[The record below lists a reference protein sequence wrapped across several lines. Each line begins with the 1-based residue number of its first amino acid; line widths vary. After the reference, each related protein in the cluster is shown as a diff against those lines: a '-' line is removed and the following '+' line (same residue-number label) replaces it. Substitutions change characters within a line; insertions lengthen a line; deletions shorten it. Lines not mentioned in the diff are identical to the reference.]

1 MSAPNPTHIKPPR
14 TAPWRRGLLLG
25 LVAVGVVGL
34 VARAAWLQLVN
45 NEFLQKQGDA
55 RHVRPEVLQAHR
67 GVISDRAGE
76 PLAIS
81 TPVDTV
87 GAVPEKLLALPAE
100 RLAELAEMLD
110 MDAAS
115 LRAYL
120 ERNAERKFLFLRR
133 HMVPQEADRILAAD
147 FPGVSRERE
156 YRRYY
161 PTGEVAAHLVGLTNV
176 EDEGQEGLERAYDEW
191 LQGRPGKK
199 LMIKDLLGRAVRDVK
214 LVSEAEPGKDLA
226 LSIDREIQYLAYRE
240 LKAAVIEH
248 RAKGGSVVVMDATS
262 GEVLA
267 LVNQPSYNPNDRG
280 GLRTELM
287 RNAAV
292 LDTFEPGS
300 TIKPFTVLAGLRS
313 GAYTPATHINTAP
326 GLFRVGR
333 HTISDVHNYGDID
346 VSTIIQKSSNVGV
359 AKIALA
365 IGAEPVADVLTRAG
379 FGENTGTGFP
389 NESAGTVRP
398 FNDWV
403 RLDVATIAFGY
414 GMTVTPLQLARAYAV
429 LANRGV
435 RTQVSLLKVDGEPNR
450 ELVFEPALVRSV
462 VEMMERVTL
471 TGGTATLA
479 QIDHY
484 RVAGKTGT
492 VKKSV
497 GGGYADDSYVA
508 VFAGFT
514 PVEGRSLVGVV
525 VIDEPRGDQYYG
537 GLVAAPVFK
546 RVMAGALRLLNIPP
560 DQPEQPD
567 TRQARTP
574 GGAPVADRVVAPVV
588 DAGRIT
594 EPPA

>member
-1 MSAPNPTHIKPPR
+1 MSTPNAMRRSPHESLR

-25 LVAVGVVGL
+25 VVALGVVGL
-34 VARAAWLQLVN
+34 VVRAGWLQLVN
-45 NEFLQKQGDA
+45 NEFLQQEGDA
-55 RHVRPEVLQAHR
+55 RYVRSEPLQAHR
-67 GVISDRAGE
+67 GVISDRNGE

-81 TPVDTV
+81 TPVDTL
-87 GAVPEKLLALPAE
+87 GAVPKKLLALSDE
-100 RLAELAEMLD
+100 RLAELADMID
-110 MDAAS
+110 MDAHS

-120 ERNAERKFLFLRR
+120 QKHAERKFLYLRR
-133 HMVPQEADRILAAD
+133 HMIPQEAERILAAG

-161 PTGEVAAHLVGLTNV
+161 PTGEVSAHLVGLTDV
-176 EDEGQEGLERAYDEW
+176 EDHGQEGLERAYDKW
-191 LQGRPGKK
+191 LQGHPGRK

-214 LVSEAEPGKDLA
+214 LVKEAEPGKDLT
-226 LSIDREIQYLAYRE
+226 LSIDREVQFLAYRE

-248 RAKGGSVVVMDATS
+248 RAKGGSVVVLDAAS

-267 LVNQPSYNPNDRG
+267 LVNQPSYNPNDRA
-280 GLRTELM
+280 GLRAEWL
-287 RNAAV
+287 RNPAL

-313 GAYTPATHINTAP
+313 GDYTPATHINTAP
-326 GLFRVGR
+326 GLFRVGS

-346 VSTIIQKSSNVGV
+346 VSTVIQKSSNVGV
-359 AKIALA
+359 AKIALHL
-365 IGAEPVADVLTRAG
+365 GAEPVSDVLIRAG
-379 FGENTGTGFP
+379 FGENTGTGYP
-389 NESAGTVRP
+389 NESAGAMRP
-398 FNDWV
+398 YHDWG

-435 RTQVSLLKVDGEPNR
+435 RTPVSLLKVEGEPSR
-450 ELVFEPALVRSV
+450 DQVFDSERTQRV

-471 TGGTATLA
+471 PGGTATRA

-492 VKKSV
+492 VMKSIS
-497 GGGYADDSYVA
+497 GGYADDRYVA

-560 DQPEQPD
+560 DQPAPARPPSNR
-567 TRQARTP
+567 RQAALPARD
-574 GGAPVADRVVAPVV
+574 GERA
-588 DAGRIT
+588 T